1 MSNSNYF
8 KEEPE
13 ESYIDKAIDSTTK
26 MCEYLSVSTKSFSP
40 EYVYDQ
46 LAEHI
51 ENYGKLFY
59 STISSYVFA
68 CDDNR
73 ISIMMI
79 NIERM
84 INKPSG
90 KIEIDKTVRK
100 IWDHVNLASCQARM
114 LKESDDEFDKKF
126 HQKTP
131 ELLSELDKRIDS
143 TNAQLISLIAIFTA
157 LSFIVFGGLES
168 LAGIMGDVT
177 RNVMVSK
184 LIAIA
189 SIWGIFMFNIIALFM
204 FFVIKIISRTSTAS
218 SESKKGFIS
227 QFPVVTLGNMILIF
241 VFLSSSVHYICIK
254 EIKLFGLISYKFVSY
269 IALGIMTVLI
279 IIYFMLYKAKK
290 KSVK

>member
-84 INKPSG
+84 KLIKPCA
-90 KIEIDKTVRK
+90 KY
-100 IWDHVNLASCQARM
+100 
-114 LKESDDEFDKKF
+114 
-126 HQKTP
+126 
-131 ELLSELDKRIDS
+131 
-143 TNAQLISLIAIFTA
+143 
-157 LSFIVFGGLES
+157 
-168 LAGIMGDVT
+168 GIM
-177 RNVMVSK
+177 
-184 LIAIA
+184 LI
-189 SIWGIFMFNIIALFM
+189 L
-204 FFVIKIISRTSTAS
+204 
-218 SESKKGFIS
+218 
-227 QFPVVTLGNMILIF
+227 
-241 VFLSSSVHYICIK
+241 HH
-254 EIKLFGLISYKFVSY
+254 
-269 IALGIMTVLI
+269 
-279 IIYFMLYKAKK
+279 
-290 KSVK
+290 VKQGC

>member
-114 LKESDDEFDKKF
+114 LKESGDEFDKKF

-131 ELLSELDKRIDS
+131 ELLSELDKRID
-143 TNAQLISLIAIFTA
+143 
-157 LSFIVFGGLES
+157 
-168 LAGIMGDVT
+168 
-177 RNVMVSK
+177 
-184 LIAIA
+184 
-189 SIWGIFMFNIIALFM
+189 
-204 FFVIKIISRTSTAS
+204 
-218 SESKKGFIS
+218 
-227 QFPVVTLGNMILIF
+227 
-241 VFLSSSVHYICIK
+241 
-254 EIKLFGLISYKFVSY
+254 
-269 IALGIMTVLI
+269 
-279 IIYFMLYKAKK
+279 
-290 KSVK
+290 

>member
-143 TNAQLISLIAIFTA
+143 TNAQLISLI
-157 LSFIVFGGLES
+157 
-168 LAGIMGDVT
+168 
-177 RNVMVSK
+177 
-184 LIAIA
+184 
-189 SIWGIFMFNIIALFM
+189 
-204 FFVIKIISRTSTAS
+204 
-218 SESKKGFIS
+218 
-227 QFPVVTLGNMILIF
+227 
-241 VFLSSSVHYICIK
+241 
-254 EIKLFGLISYKFVSY
+254 
-269 IALGIMTVLI
+269 
-279 IIYFMLYKAKK
+279 
-290 KSVK
+290 